1 MIRILQVLLFIPV
14 IIILIHTLIRII
26 RYFYKFP
33 MPQFLANAIDNPLR
47 RKIQPPKETALRHG
61 LDKGMHVLEV
71 GPGNGR
77 YTVEAVKVVG
87 PEGKVTTIDI
97 EKKMIER
104 VINRLKQENIHNV
117 VAEVADV
124 YKLPYQ
130 DDSFDIIYMIAV
142 INEIPDQD
150 KALKEFHRVLKSDG
164 VLVFSELIMDPDY
177 PLAKTLIRRAK
188 NANFKLSEKLGN
200 FFYYTLKFK
209 KMDKV

>member
-1 MIRILQVLLFIPV
+1 
-14 IIILIHTLIRII
+14 
-26 RYFYKFP
+26 

>member
-1 MIRILQVLLFIPV
+1 
-14 IIILIHTLIRII
+14 
-26 RYFYKFP
+26 

-61 LDKGMHVLEV
+61 LKKGMHALEV

-77 YTVEAVKVVG
+77 YTIESAKIVG
-87 PEGKVTTIDI
+87 SEGKVTTIDI
-97 EKKMIER
+97 DKKMIER
-104 VINRLKQENIHNV
+104 VIIRLKQENIDNV
-117 VAEVADV
+117 VAEVANV

-150 KALKEFHRVLKSDG
+150 EALKEFHRVLKPDG

-177 PLAKTLIRRAK
+177 PFAKTLIRRAQ

-209 KMDKV
+209 KRAQSNFCDQ